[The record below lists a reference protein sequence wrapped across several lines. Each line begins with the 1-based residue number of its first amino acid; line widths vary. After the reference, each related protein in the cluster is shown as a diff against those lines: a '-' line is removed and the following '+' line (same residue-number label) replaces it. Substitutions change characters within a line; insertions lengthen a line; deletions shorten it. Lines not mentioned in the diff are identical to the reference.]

1 MDEIKI
7 SGVIDNIIY
16 ANADNGY
23 TVLNLLVDDDEEE
36 DTIVCCVGYMP
47 DINLGESLRVLG
59 RVVKHPSYG
68 SQLEIISYQKSLPET
83 EKAIE
88 RYLASGIIKG
98 VRKGIA
104 KKIVAKFGKDTLFI
118 IDTEPQRLAE
128 IKGITINKATEIGAV
143 FREQNELT
151 RAVMFLQEYGVSIS
165 HAAKIFKK
173 YKDKTISTVQKNPY
187 TLADEVWGI
196 GFKTADSIA
205 QRLGI
210 AADSPHRIRSGV
222 KYILDSASANGH
234 TYLPEDILVKEC
246 CDLLETDAESI
257 AKNLMQMH
265 IESVVWIEN
274 GEPRKIY
281 LNFFYYAESYIAKRL
296 VEMTAHKANTNPFI
310 EAEIRNIE
318 LSENIKFA
326 DGQFDAIKTA
336 MSEGVFVIT
345 GGPGTG
351 KTTIINAIIDL
362 LEQEGMKIELAAP
375 TGKASKRMS
384 EATGR
389 EARTI
394 HRLLGTNFLNDDRQR
409 QSFAHDE
416 EDPIDADCII
426 IDEVSMVD
434 VPLMYYLI
442 KAVAAGTKLILVGD
456 ADQLPSVGA
465 GNVLHDI
472 LGSGIVPCVKLTEI
486 FRQAQQSAIITNAHK
501 INNGIYPDMTD
512 NKSDFFYMQ
521 RYNSDALLATLVGLV
536 SERLPKYLGCDPLDI
551 KVLTPMRKSPIG
563 MYELNRLLQNV
574 LNPPSVTKAEKE
586 FRGTV
591 FRLGDRVMQI
601 KNNYDMPWYILGAN
615 GRTVEDGAGVFNGD
629 EGVITFI
636 DTNNKSLEV
645 TFDENKLASYDFTQL
660 DELELAYAVT
670 IHKSQ
675 GSEYKAVI
683 MPLLNGPE
691 MLMTRNLLYT
701 GITRAKELAVI
712 LGSKE
717 TVFRMVDNNRQV
729 MRYTGLASRLREFDR
744 IQPESVNFKAADRI

>member
-16 ANADNGY
+16 ANAENGY
-23 TVLNLLVDDDEEE
+23 TVLQLLVDDDANE

-47 DINLGESLRVLG
+47 DINLGESLRVMG
-59 RVVKHPSYG
+59 RAVKHPSYG
-68 SQLEIISYQKSLPET
+68 DQLEIISYQKSLPET

-88 RYLASGIIKG
+88 RYLSSGIIKG
-98 VRKGIA
+98 VRKRTA
-104 KKIVAKFGKDTLFI
+104 KKIVEKFGRDTLFI

-128 IKGITINKATEIGAV
+128 IKGITISKATEIGAV

-165 HAAKIFKK
+165 YAAKIFKK
-173 YKDKTISTVQKNPY
+173 YKEKTIATVQKNPY

-205 QRLGI
+205 QKLGV
-210 AADSPHRIRSGV
+210 APNSPHRICSGI
-222 KYILDSASANGH
+222 KYVLDTAANNGH
-234 TYLPEDILVKEC
+234 TYLPEVILLKETC
-246 CDLLETDAESI
+246 ALLETDEA
-257 AKNLMQMH
+257 AVVQNLMQMH
-265 IESVVWIEN
+265 VDSRIWMEN
-274 GEPRKIY
+274 SSPRRIY

-296 VEMTAHKANTNPFI
+296 VEMSVHKAKTNPFI

-318 LSENIKFA
+318 LAENIKFA
-326 DGQFDAIKTA
+326 EGQLNAIKTA

-351 KTTIINAIIDL
+351 KTTIINAIIGL
-362 LEQEGMKIELAAP
+362 LEQEGLKIELAAP
-375 TGKASKRMS
+375 TGKASKRMT

-394 HRLLGTNFLNDDRQR
+394 HRLLGTNFLNEDRQR

-442 KAVAAGTKLILVGD
+442 KAVSAGTKLILVGD

-472 LGSGIVPCVKLTEI
+472 LDSGIVPCAMLTEI

-521 RYNSDALLATLVGLV
+521 RYNSDALLDTLAGLV
-536 SERLPKYLGCDPLDI
+536 SERLPKYLDCEPMDI

-563 MYELNRLLQNV
+563 MHNLNALLQNV
-574 LNPPSVTKAEKE
+574 LNPPSITKAEKE

-591 FRLGDRVMQI
+591 FRKGDRVMQI
-601 KNNYDMPWYILGAN
+601 KNNYDMPYYVLGAN
-615 GRTVEDGAGVFNGD
+615 GRVIEDGAGVFNGD
-629 EGVITFI
+629 EGIISFI
-636 DTNNKSLEV
+636 DNDNKSLEV
-645 TFDENKLASYDFTQL
+645 TFDDNRLAAYDFTQL

-701 GITRAKELAVI
+701 GITRAKELAVV

-717 TVFRMVDNNRQV
+717 TVFRMVDNNRQID
-729 MRYTGLASRLREFDR
+729 RYTGLALRIKEFGAM
-744 IQPESVNFKAADRI
+744 QPENVNFTV

>member
-16 ANADNGY
+16 ANAENGY
-23 TVLNLLVDDDEEE
+23 TVLQLLVDDDENE

-47 DINLGESLRVLG
+47 DINLGESLRILG
-59 RVVKHPSYG
+59 RAVKHPSYG
-68 SQLEIISYQKSLPET
+68 DQLEIISYQKSLPET

-88 RYLASGIIKG
+88 RYLSSGIIKG
-98 VRKGIA
+98 VGKRIA
-104 KKIVAKFGKDTLFI
+104 KKIVDKFGRDTLFI

-128 IKGITINKATEIGAV
+128 IKGITVSKATEIGAV
-143 FREQNELT
+143 FKEQNELT

-165 HAAKIFKK
+165 YAAKIFKK
-173 YKDKTISTVQKNPY
+173 YKDKTIATVQKNPY

-196 GFKTADSIA
+196 GFKTADGIA
-205 QRLGI
+205 QRLGV
-210 AADSPHRIRSGV
+210 APDSPHRIRSGI
-222 KYILDSASANGH
+222 KYVLDTAANNGH
-234 TYLPEDILVKEC
+234 TYLPEVILLKETC
-246 CDLLETDAESI
+246 ALLETDEEAV

-265 IESVVWIEN
+265 VESVIWMDN
-274 GEPRKIY
+274 SSPRRIY

-296 VEMTAHKANTNPFI
+296 VEMTAHKAKTNPFI

-326 DGQFDAIKTA
+326 DGQLTAIKTA

-351 KTTIINAIIDL
+351 KTTIINAIIGL
-362 LEQEGMKIELAAP
+362 LEEEGLKIELAAP
-375 TGKASKRMS
+375 TGKASKRMA

-394 HRLLGTNFLNDDRQR
+394 HRLLGTNFLNEDRQR

-472 LGSGIVPCVKLTEI
+472 LESGVVPCARLTEI

-501 INNGIYPDMTD
+501 INNGVYPDMTD

-521 RYNSDALLATLVGLV
+521 RYSSDALLETLVGLV
-536 SERLPKYLGCDPLDI
+536 SERLPKYLDCDPIEI
-551 KVLTPMRKSPIG
+551 KVLTPMRKTPIG
-563 MYELNRLLQNV
+563 MHNLNAILQKV
-574 LNPPSVTKAEKE
+574 LNPPSITKAEKE

-591 FRLGDRVMQI
+591 FRVGDRVMQI
-601 KNNYDMPWYILGAN
+601 KNNYDMPWYIIGTN
-615 GRTVEDGAGVFNGD
+615 GRTVEDGTGVFNGD
-629 EGVITFI
+629 EGVISYI
-636 DTNNKSLEV
+636 DTENKSLEV
-645 TFDENKLASYDFTQL
+645 TFDENRLAAYDFTQL

-701 GITRAKELAVI
+701 GITRAKELAVV

-717 TVFRMVDNNRQV
+717 TVFRMVDNNRQID
-729 MRYTGLASRLREFDR
+729 RYTGLALRIREFGE
-744 IQPESVNFKAADRI
+744 IQPETMNFKA